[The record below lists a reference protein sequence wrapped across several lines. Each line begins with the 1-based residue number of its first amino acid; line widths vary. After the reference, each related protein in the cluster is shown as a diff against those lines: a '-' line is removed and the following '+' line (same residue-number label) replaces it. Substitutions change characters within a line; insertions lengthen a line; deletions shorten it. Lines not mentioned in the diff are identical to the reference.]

1 MKQEQ
6 LFALMELNARER
18 GLDEVQ
24 KDIDRARAK
33 YFDVS
38 AIQLKLDRRQ
48 EELNKLR
55 KSIIDQKSEMLSPN

>member
-6 LFALMELNARER
+6 LFALMELNVREKR
-18 GLDEVQ
+18 LDEVQ
-24 KDIDRARAK
+24 KDIDRARKK

-38 AIQLKLDRRQ
+38 WIQLKLDRRQ